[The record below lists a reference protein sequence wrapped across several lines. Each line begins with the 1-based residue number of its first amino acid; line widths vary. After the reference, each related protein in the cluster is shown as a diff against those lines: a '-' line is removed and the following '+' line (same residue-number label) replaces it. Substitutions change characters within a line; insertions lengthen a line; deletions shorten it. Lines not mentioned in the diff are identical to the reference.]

1 VVIVEK
7 TIGSLVLE
15 AREGDREIS
24 LTIEIINLIKSFRGF
39 TLGPINLKLQDNTI
53 MVLIGATGSGKSTLL
68 NLLVGLTKPDS
79 GSISINGVDITNVPI
94 ELRRIGY
101 SFQNPSLFPHLNVYE
116 NIVFGIRKSIRNN
129 KKSVINRLVESFGV
143 SHLLDRN
150 IHALSGGE
158 MQKISLVRMLV
169 TKPKIMLMDEPLVH
183 LDTKT
188 RVQLRKDLRRILKEE
203 EVLGIYVTHFEDDV
217 YALADSVS
225 VLEKGIIK
233 KTGTLK
239 AMLTFPNNQS
249 LSNSS
254 ISEFFQK
261 AHNYLEG
268 CVTNSTKGITTF
280 KVGEH
285 QFEILGDYPVD
296 SIVGVLIKPEDII
309 LAVDSVRTSARNMIK
324 TKIAAIYAS
333 NIKTGTLNIHLVING
348 ISLIS
353 RITQESKEH
362 LKIVEGDYVYAI
374 FKATAPHIVREEKKG
389 NKIS

>member
-1 VVIVEK
+1 VIIEK
-7 TIGSLVLE
+7 TIGSIVLE

-53 MVLIGATGSGKSTLL
+53 MVLIGPTGSGKSTLL
-68 NLLVGLTKPDS
+68 NLIVGLTKPDK
-79 GSISINGVDITNVPI
+79 GSISISNVDITNVPI

-116 NIVFGIRKSIRNN
+116 NIVFGIRKSIRDN
-129 KKSVINRLVESFGV
+129 KRSQINRLVESLGV
-143 SHLLDRN
+143 SNLLDQD
-150 IHALSGGE
+150 IYALSGGE
-158 MQKISLVRMLV
+158 MQKISLARMLV

-203 EVLGIYVTHFEDDV
+203 GVLGIYVTHFEDDV

-225 VLEKGIIK
+225 VLEKGVIK
-233 KTGTLK
+233 KTDTLK
-239 AMLTFPNNQS
+239 TMLTFPNNQPMSTSS
-249 LSNSS
+249 L
-254 ISEFFQK
+254 SEFFQK
-261 AHNYLEG
+261 DHNYLEG
-268 CVTNSTKGITTF
+268 CVTDSTNGITTF

-285 QFEILGDYPVD
+285 EFEILGDYPID
-296 SIVGVLIKPEDII
+296 STVGVLIKPEDII
-309 LAVDSVRTSARNMIK
+309 LAVDFVRTSARNIIK

-333 NIKTGTLNIHLVING
+333 NIKTGILNIHLVINN
-348 ISLIS
+348 ISLVS
-353 RITQESKEH
+353 RITQESKDH
-362 LKIVEGDYVYAI
+362 LKIIEGEYVYAI

-389 NKIS
+389 YKIS